1 MRTTIPVAV
10 ICMSVAGMALA
21 QTTLNRTQEQEAVK
35 LITDVGATCERV
47 VRTQTIGQVDDST
60 TLMAVA
66 CAGGEEE
73 RYVLQLNN
81 LGEMAWYATCE
92 NLAKGTQNQVR
103 CFR

>member
-1 MRTTIPVAV
+1 MGL
-10 ICMSVAGMALA
+10 CVAGVASA
-21 QTTLNRTQEQEAVK
+21 QTTLNRSQEAEALK
-35 LITDVGATCERV
+35 IITDVGGVCERI

-73 RYVLQLNN
+73 RYVIQLNSRA
-81 LGEMAWYATCE
+81 EMTWYSTCK
-92 NLAKGTQNQVR
+92 NLAEGTQNQVR